1 MRINGL
7 RKIIFTGGLI
17 MVMVL
22 VFSIKVK
29 CSTIADEK
37 HTENTYMMME
47 TQLRENVREYL
58 ERNGYVDSGIMLTK
72 VIDTDGSR
80 EYTLT
85 VHNKRID
92 NLLDEEKQEILSDLA
107 SYDFEDVNCSF
118 VHEFLIL
125 D

>member
-22 VFSIKVK
+22 AFSIKVK

-72 VIDTDGSR
+72 VIDSDGSR